1 MESTDEKVNSHVH
14 AYKRARQA
22 MVTLGADEDIMQWFK
37 DIMPE
42 DIKVSTDVTEE
53 VRWNQRNEVLPWFWR
68 SREANE
74 EQRNNEWMNECRWLC

>member
-37 DIMPE
+37 DIIPE
-42 DIKVSTDVTEE
+42 DIKVSTDITEE

-68 SREANE
+68 SGKANE

>member
-22 MVTLGADEDIMQWFK
+22 MVTLGADK

-42 DIKVSTDVTEE
+42 DIKVSKDIMEE
-53 VRWNQRNEVLPWFWR
+53 GRWNQRNEVLP
-68 SREANE
+68 
-74 EQRNNEWMNECRWLC
+74 

>member
-1 MESTDEKVNSHVH
+1 MGSTDEKVNSHVH
-14 AYKRARQA
+14 AYKRVRQA

-42 DIKVSTDVTEE
+42 DIKVSTDITEE

-68 SREANE
+68 SRETNE
-74 EQRNNEWMNECRWLC
+74 EQRNNEWMNEFRWLC

>member
-1 MESTDEKVNSHVH
+1 MKSTDEKVNSHVH

-22 MVTLGADEDIMQWFK
+22 MVTLGADK

-42 DIKVSTDVTEE
+42 DIKVSKDITEE

-68 SREANE
+68 SGEANE
-74 EQRNNEWMNECRWLC
+74 EQRNNEWMNECRWLP